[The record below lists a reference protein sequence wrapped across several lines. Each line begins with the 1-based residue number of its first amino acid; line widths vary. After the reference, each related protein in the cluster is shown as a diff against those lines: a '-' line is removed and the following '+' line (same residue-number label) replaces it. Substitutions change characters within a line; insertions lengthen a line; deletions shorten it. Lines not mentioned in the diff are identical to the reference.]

1 MSKRRRTNACGSHET
16 PIRESSPGTGSAYPT
31 GESFEGLGH
40 MTDGKENL
48 WGTRERGERHRG
60 DRSTLGAQRPG
71 RGGCQ
76 AREST
81 SQWAGSGLTTARNSV
96 SSSERGRGRWDF
108 TAREA
113 EEEEEGETRDPGRG
127 RLCKHR
133 SRRRENEDQTADE
146 RKGRIFLPTP
156 TRALPWERAAAG
168 SAPEPQTPT
177 RS

>member
-1 MSKRRRTNACGSHET
+1 METHGGEKGDPNAHGCSWREGDSGSCDRWKLRDTGEVSKRRRTDACESHET
-16 PIRESSPGTGSAYPT
+16 PIRESSPATGSAYPT
-31 GESFEGLGH
+31 GESFEGLDH

-133 SRRRENEDQTADE
+133 SRRR
-146 RKGRIFLPTP
+146 
-156 TRALPWERAAAG
+156 
-168 SAPEPQTPT
+168 
-177 RS
+177 